1 MIINVNNAMK
11 GALKME
17 FNDKLVF
24 VRANLNLSQTELA
37 KKLNVSLP
45 TISRWENGK
54 VTPTKKAIVVFEQF
68 CKKNKIEIEIEEEH
82 ND

>member
-1 MIINVNNAMK
+1 
-11 GALKME
+11 ME
-17 FNDKLVF
+17 FKDKLVF
-24 VRANLNLSQTELA
+24 ARAKLDLSQTELA

-54 VTPTKKAIVVFEQF
+54 VSPTKKAIVVFLQF
-68 CKKNKIEIEIEEEH
+68 CMKNQIEFEGEN